1 MGKLCEW
8 APNPYVGTN
17 PHWDA
22 LVRDYLTAEDIEEV
36 IEQLP
41 GYRPTPVYRLAG
53 LARKLGIG
61 DLWVKDESE
70 RFGLQ
75 AFKGLGVAYA
85 VYKVLQQYPEGADIT
100 FTTATDGNHGRALA
114 WAARLFGKKAV
125 IFVPK
130 TVTPDRIRNIE
141 KEGATVF
148 VVDAVYDEVVQY
160 AAEQAKKHG
169 WIVVQDTAWE
179 GYTEVPAWIMAGY
192 LMMFRELEDSLHL
205 PEKPAV
211 DVVILQA
218 GVGSWAAAAVWY
230 YVTRYGENRP
240 KFVLVEPTEADC
252 FLASIRAGEATASS
266 GSIDSIMAGLNCG
279 VPSMLAWPILKN
291 WVDVFMTVSDEY
303 AAEAMRQYYFP
314 QPGDPRIIAGESGA
328 AGLAALLVM
337 NKEPHF
343 AEVREFL
350 GAETAAF
357 LTFNTEGITDPAN
370 FRRIVGELPELVS
383 SGDLPATS

>member
-1 MGKLCEW
+1 MTRRCEW
-8 APNPYVGTN
+8 APNPYVGTDPN
-17 PHWDA
+17 WDA
-22 LVRDYLTAEDIEEV
+22 LVRPYMLAGDIETV
-36 IEQLP
+36 IRRLP
-41 GYRPTPVYRLAG
+41 GYRPTPVHRLPG
-53 LARKLGIG
+53 LAQVLGVR
-61 DLWVKDESE
+61 DLWVKDESG

-85 VYKVLQQYPEGADIT
+85 VYKVLQQYPEDADIT

-125 IFVPK
+125 IFVPR

-141 KEGATVF
+141 REGAKVI
-148 VVDAVYDEVVQY
+148 VVNAVYDEVVQY
-160 AAEQAKKHG
+160 AAEQAKKNG

-179 GYTEVPAWIMAGY
+179 GYTEIPAWIMAGY

-211 DVVILQA
+211 DVVVLQA

-230 YVTRYGENRP
+230 YVHRYGENRP

-252 FLASIRAGEATASS
+252 FLASIRVGQATAST

-279 VPSMLAWPILKN
+279 IPSLLAWPILKN
-291 WVDVFMTVSDEY
+291 WVDIFMTVDDAY
-303 AAEAMRQYYFP
+303 AAEAMRRYYFP
-314 QPGDPRIIAGESGA
+314 QPGDPRIVSGESGA

-337 NKEPHF
+337 EQEPHF

-350 GAETAAF
+350 NAETSAF
-357 LTFNTEGITDPAN
+357 LTFNTEGVTDPAN
-370 FRRIVGELPELVS
+370 FKRIVGELPAVS
-383 SGDLPATS
+383 PVAETSVS